1 MDKKTFR
8 KLFDEKILILDGAT
22 GTNLMAAGMP
32 MGVCPEKWILENKS
46 IMLDL
51 QKAYL
56 DAGTDILYAPT
67 FTCNR
72 IKLEEYGL
80 EDDIVAM
87 NTELVNI
94 SKEAVRLTGHGYVAG
109 DITMTGKQ
117 LAPMGNLVFEDLVDV
132 YKEQIRILNDAGA
145 DLIVVETMMS
155 LAETRAAVIAC
166 KEVCDLPIMASLTYN
181 EDGRTLFGT
190 DPVTAVNVLQNLGVD
205 AIGVNCSTGPDKM
218 KGIVADM
225 KSIAF
230 IPVFAKPNAGM
241 PELVNDKSVYVM
253 TPEEFAE
260 DMKVLIEAGA
270 SMIGGCC
277 GTTPAHIKAA
287 ADMAA
292 TMKIPQVSTEHKR
305 CISSERATRFI
316 ELDAP
321 FMVVGE
327 RINPTGK
334 KKLQAELREGK
345 LDLVMSMA
353 EEQVEMGASILD
365 INVGMNGIDEKE
377 MMLRV
382 VGEVSQA
389 VNLPLCIDSSYP
401 SVIEAALRTYPG
413 RALINS
419 ISLEE
424 VKIKEILP
432 IAKKYGA
439 MFILLP
445 LSDEGLPKDRNE
457 KEANINGVLFK
468 AFNDGFTKE
477 DIVVDGLVATV
488 GAQKNAAVAT
498 LETIEYCHDMGLATI
513 CGLSNISFGL
523 PERTFVNAA
532 FLSMAISKGL
542 TMAIANPSQAL
553 LMNSAYATDM
563 LLNKEGSDVKY
574 INNVRA
580 VSASP
585 ASDAPK
591 GDNDIQGSQIFV
603 DVVKGNKRNIV
614 EHVNA
619 ELASGR
625 NPEEMINDDLISGI
639 NKVGELFEKKK
650 YFLPQLIA
658 SAETMEM
665 AINIVSPLVPKKND
679 GVAMPTLVIAT
690 VEGDIHDIGKNL
702 VVLMLKNYG
711 FNVIDMGKDV
721 PAEEIVDMA
730 VKENASL
737 IGLSALMTTTMVRM
751 KDVVNL
757 VKERKLDIKVV
768 IGGAVITQ
776 SYADEIGADGYS
788 KDAADSVVLVKKL
801 LNIE

>member
-94 SKEAVRLTGHGYVAG
+94 SKEAVRLAGHGYVAG

-305 CISSERATRFI
+305 CISS
-316 ELDAP
+316 
-321 FMVVGE
+321 
-327 RINPTGK
+327 
-334 KKLQAELREGK
+334 
-345 LDLVMSMA
+345 
-353 EEQVEMGASILD
+353 
-365 INVGMNGIDEKE
+365 
-377 MMLRV
+377 
-382 VGEVSQA
+382 
-389 VNLPLCIDSSYP
+389 
-401 SVIEAALRTYPG
+401 
-413 RALINS
+413 
-419 ISLEE
+419 
-424 VKIKEILP
+424 
-432 IAKKYGA
+432 
-439 MFILLP
+439 
-445 LSDEGLPKDRNE
+445 
-457 KEANINGVLFK
+457 
-468 AFNDGFTKE
+468 
-477 DIVVDGLVATV
+477 
-488 GAQKNAAVAT
+488 
-498 LETIEYCHDMGLATI
+498 
-513 CGLSNISFGL
+513 
-523 PERTFVNAA
+523 
-532 FLSMAISKGL
+532 
-542 TMAIANPSQAL
+542 
-553 LMNSAYATDM
+553 
-563 LLNKEGSDVKY
+563 
-574 INNVRA
+574 
-580 VSASP
+580 
-585 ASDAPK
+585 
-591 GDNDIQGSQIFV
+591 
-603 DVVKGNKRNIV
+603 
-614 EHVNA
+614 
-619 ELASGR
+619 
-625 NPEEMINDDLISGI
+625 
-639 NKVGELFEKKK
+639 
-650 YFLPQLIA
+650 
-658 SAETMEM
+658 
-665 AINIVSPLVPKKND
+665 
-679 GVAMPTLVIAT
+679 
-690 VEGDIHDIGKNL
+690 
-702 VVLMLKNYG
+702 
-711 FNVIDMGKDV
+711 
-721 PAEEIVDMA
+721 
-730 VKENASL
+730 
-737 IGLSALMTTTMVRM
+737 
-751 KDVVNL
+751 
-757 VKERKLDIKVV
+757 
-768 IGGAVITQ
+768 
-776 SYADEIGADGYS
+776 
-788 KDAADSVVLVKKL
+788 
-801 LNIE
+801 